1 MRMLRGGIGCNGFK
15 GVASA
20 ADNTAMRLHCL
31 LPALLGAL
39 VLAGG
44 ASAGTPRF
52 ALFDVHTDLAHAS
65 HNAFGDV
72 KIWKRQAALAGRTG
86 GATVVRCGGAC
97 TFGAGWLAFSGAP
110 ALTAGDVVAAKAHR
124 TKVGWSVALT
134 LTAHGKASWKRFARQ
149 ASLSGATRG
158 VPDAL
163 AVVLD
168 GDVVA
173 QPLASQVRQGRTA
186 VELPGLSRS
195 NALRTAKLLA
205 R

>member
-1 MRMLRGGIGCNGFK
+1 MDQLDRLQRRPAPADT
-15 GVASA
+15 GV
-20 ADNTAMRLHCL
+20 MRLSRL
-31 LPALLGAL
+31 LFAALLGAL

-52 ALFDVHTDLAHAS
+52 ALFDVHTDLAQAS

-72 KIWKRQAALAGRTG
+72 KIWKRQAALASRTG
-86 GATVVRCGGAC
+86 GATLVRCGGAC

-110 ALTAGDVVAAKAHR
+110 ALSARDVVAAKAHR
-124 TKVGWSVALT
+124 TKVGWEVVLT
-134 LTAHGKASWKRFARQ
+134 LTPHGWSSWKRFSRQ

-163 AVVLD
+163 VLVLD

-173 QPLASQVRQGRTA
+173 QPLASQVRQGKTTVA
-186 VELPGLSRS
+186 IPGLSRA
-195 NALRTAKLLA
+195 NALRAAKLLGS

>member
-1 MRMLRGGIGCNGFK
+1 
-15 GVASA
+15 
-20 ADNTAMRLHCL
+20 MRLSRL
-31 LPALLGAL
+31 VPAALVGAL

-72 KIWKRQAALAGRTG
+72 KIWKRQAALASRAH
-86 GATVVRCGGAC
+86 GATLVRCGGAC
-97 TFGAGWLAFSGAP
+97 TFGAGWLAFSRRP
-110 ALTAGDVVAAKAHR
+110 ALSAGEVAGAKAHR
-124 TKVGWSVALT
+124 TKVGWSVVLT
-134 LTAHGKASWKRFARQ
+134 LTPHGWSSWKRFSRQ

-163 AVVLD
+163 ALVLE
-168 GDVVA
+168 GNIVA
-173 QPLASQVRQGRTA
+173 QPLASQVLRAKTT
-186 VELPGLSRS
+186 VVIPGFSRA
-195 NALRTAKLLA
+195 NALRTAKLLG